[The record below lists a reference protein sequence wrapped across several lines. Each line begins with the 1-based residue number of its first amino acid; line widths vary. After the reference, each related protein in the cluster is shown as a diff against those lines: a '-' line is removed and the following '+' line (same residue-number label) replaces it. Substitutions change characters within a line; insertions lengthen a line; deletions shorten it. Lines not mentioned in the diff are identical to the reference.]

1 MAARGP
7 SRSLASSAS
16 SSSSSRSSRGNTRY
30 LPYATVATALALATS
45 TAIYADS
52 MAETTTDMEVE
63 PSIQRLPASAL
74 LRSYLVYTFCSFSTI
89 VDHSSTILKMLTNSP
104 IPGLAPM
111 AEFVVRHTFFAQFC
125 GGEDAQDCKKV
136 MRSLRDEG
144 KACLLSYSVEADED
158 EVTGDLDSHGE
169 KGELMAKHHLEEYF
183 RAVEALGDF
192 EDETMR
198 MTGHRAGTW
207 VAVKL
212 VRRFA
217 SEESRY

>member
-1 MAARGP
+1 VIYND
-7 SRSLASSAS
+7 SLA
-16 SSSSSRSSRGNTRY
+16 
-30 LPYATVATALALATS
+30 ATTL
-45 TAIYADS
+45 
-52 MAETTTDMEVE
+52 DMEVE

-104 IPGLAPM
+104 IPGLAPL

-144 KACLLSYSVEADED
+144 KAVLLSYSVEADED
-158 EVTGDLDSHGE
+158 ELTGDLDANGE

-212 VRRFA
+212 V
-217 SEESRY
+217 SLMGIGSSDMLT